1 MGICARKWD
10 LQKSEK
16 GLIVGNTKTAGFG
29 LKKTKEKVK
38 EWKKSPKGRG
48 KGAQKGAPSK
58 WWAKNLNVGIC
69 ARKWDLQKSEKG
81 LYVGNTK
88 SAVFCLK
95 TTKEK

>member
-1 MGICARKWD
+1 MEICARKWD

-16 GLIVGNTKTAGFG
+16 GLIVGNIKNAGFC

-69 ARKWDLQKSEKG
+69 ARKWDLHKSEKG
-81 LYVGNTK
+81 LIVGNTK